1 MKKRLVIL
9 CVSNRLLPF
18 PLCSLFCEVSHSL
31 HCVTF
36 NNTLVLDLKEYN
48 VILGCDWPY
57 KQSPFALNL
66 KTKEFLITLE
76 DVFCYPPNE
85 NVLVGRGRKK
95 IALLSCPCR
104 VWVCSCA
111 QNVITW
117 RSMPR
122 EKGSLVHYGHVPWTS
137 ELITQSRAHGAAS
150 NSSARFGKRNGC
162 RLMEGK
168 ARLPNLQQ
176 VMDTIQTTA

>member
-18 PLCSLFCEVSHSL
+18 PLCSSFCEVSRGL

-104 VWVCSCA
+104 V
-111 QNVITW
+111 
-117 RSMPR
+117 
-122 EKGSLVHYGHVPWTS
+122 
-137 ELITQSRAHGAAS
+137 
-150 NSSARFGKRNGC
+150 
-162 RLMEGK
+162 
-168 ARLPNLQQ
+168 
-176 VMDTIQTTA
+176 